1 MKLLERLIEQV
12 PEGLKVE
19 QAVIGVY
26 LAGVVASNGQ
36 MGLAT
41 VYPPSHHRGSLD
53 ELIEPELKGKALKD
67 LAQYALSSHPLS
79 SALGVSALNAGIG
92 IPEQGLV
99 EGNLRDLIKG
109 KARDLNLAVV
119 GHFPF
124 VNEVAPLARQCWV
137 VEKEP
142 REGDLPES
150 ATERVLKD
158 AEVVVITASALVNHS
173 LEKLL
178 EWAKGRYI
186 FLVGPSAPFSQ
197 VLFEEGV
204 NVIAGAVV
212 ENVKDTLSRIM
223 LAYPFWALP
232 GVKKVIWK
240 RI

>member
-12 PEGLKVE
+12 PGELKVE
-19 QAVIGVY
+19 QAVVGVY

-41 VYPPSHHRGSLD
+41 VYPPSHRRENSN
-53 ELIEPELKGKALKD
+53 ELIEPELKGKALKH
-67 LAQYALSSHPLS
+67 LAQYALSSHPLK
-79 SALGVSALNAGIG
+79 SALGVSAINAGILP
-92 IPEQGLV
+92 PEQ
-99 EGNLRDLIKG
+99 NLREINAKQLVKE
-109 KARDLNLAVV
+109 KARDLNLAVI

-158 AEVVVITASALVNHS
+158 AEVVVITASTLVNHS
-173 LEKLL
+173 LERLL
-178 EWAKGRYI
+178 RWAKDKYI

-212 ENVKDTLSRIM
+212 EEVEDTLSRIM

-232 GVKKVIWK
+232 KVKKVLWEK
-240 RI
+240 S